1 MREDGDPMNR
11 KKGFTLVE
19 LIVVMVIALII
30 IGLSCGYLISSMN
43 LFGRVTDKELDAEI
57 ADAAISFIADEL
69 QFASAVENVAGL
81 SDTATTN
88 AIIYIADNT
97 GTPGSGSGYL
107 WFRRAGDTG
116 DAINIYGSN
125 FYHGKTIGLQYE
137 VNLVDGD
144 NKAVTV
150 TVDVYDARGNKSLS
164 RSKSVRLL
172 NAAETLEPQ
181 TTAPAVNV
189 SILKIDRPSS

>member
-1 MREDGDPMNR
+1 MNR

-30 IGLSCGYLISSMN
+30 IGLSSGYLISSMN

-69 QFASAVENVAGL
+69 QFASAVEPVADL
-81 SDTATTN
+81 IDTATANT
-88 AIIYIADNT
+88 IIYIAEKDT
-97 GTPGSGSGYL
+97 GLPTSGNGYL
-107 WFRRAGDTG
+107 WFRRAGDPG
-116 DAINIYGSN
+116 SAINIFGSN
-125 FYHGKTIGLQYE
+125 FYHGKTIGIQYE

-172 NAAETLEPQ
+172 NAAETLEPR
-181 TTAPAVNV
+181 TTATAVNV
-189 SILKIDRPSS
+189 SILKIDRPTS

>member
-1 MREDGDPMNR
+1 
-11 KKGFTLVE
+11 
-19 LIVVMVIALII
+19 MVIAVII
-30 IGLSCGYLISSMN
+30 IGLSSGYLISSMN

-69 QFASAVENVAGL
+69 QFASAVENVADL
-81 SDTATTN
+81 SGTTAAN
-88 AIIYIADNT
+88 AVIYIANNT
-97 GTPGSGSGYL
+97 GTLTSGSGYL
-107 WFRRAGDTG
+107 WFRRAGDPG
-116 DAINIYGSN
+116 AAINIYGSN

-137 VNLVDGD
+137 VNLATGD

-172 NAAETLEPQ
+172 NAAEALEPQ
-181 TTAPAVNV
+181 TTTTVVNV